1 MLDFFHLPGA
11 QGGAETTVFI
21 GLPPLINQAPMTW
34 TRPRGK
40 SMIHIQLIGA
50 GGDGGAGVIGAV
62 STAAGGGGGGSGSIC
77 RVIIPADN
85 LPDTLFIRFGGSAAG
100 SSYVLATPDY
110 NAAPNAFGVVAKAN
124 RGGAGGAAS
133 GATGGTAGGAGNAPV
148 NSDMLLGWT
157 YATVLAGSAGTAGGT
172 TAAGTALN
180 IGTSGLYLTGGTG
193 GAGLGN
199 AGSTGSAGGAI
210 NGSGFLPTHPGG
222 TAAGASTTRP
232 GDGAAGI
239 QPLNKVFFFYGG
251 TGGGSTAGNATG
263 AGLVQASGG
272 NGAPGCGGGGSG
284 GALTGSTAGTPGQG
298 GPSFCIIT
306 CW

>member
-21 GLPPLINQAPMTW
+21 GNPPLINQAPMTW

-40 SMIHIQLIGA
+40 SMVHIQLVGA

-85 LPDTLFIRFGGSAAG
+85 LPDTLFIRLGGATS
-100 SSYVLATPDY
+100 STSYVMVTPDY
-110 NAAPNAFGVVAKAN
+110 NATPNAFSILARAV
-124 RGGAGGAAS
+124 RGGNGGNATGATAGTAGAGGAAPIAS
-133 GATGGTAGGAGNAPV
+133 E
-148 NSDMLLGWT
+148 MLIGWH
-157 YATVLAGSAGTAGGT
+157 YATVLVGANGTAGGT
-172 TAAGTALN
+172 IAAGNSLN
-180 IGTSGLYLTGGTG
+180 VPPTGSFVTPGTG

-199 AGSTGSAGGAI
+199 AGSTGSAGGNI
-210 NGSGFLPTHPGG
+210 TGSGFMPTHPGG

-232 GDGAAGI
+232 GDGSAGI
-239 QPLNKVFFFYGG
+239 QPLNKILFLYGG